1 MNNNVSDDV
10 RITINENEDD
20 ELNCISKKDFV
31 IKRNGRKQPLDVTK
45 IHKRI
50 SVLCSSQGR
59 GPKSKDSPKLTGV
72 DIGHLVKSLCAECA
86 NGMSTRQLDE
96 LAADKAVFS
105 STSHRDYGEL
115 SVRLLVSSLHK
126 DTPSSFLT
134 AMRTLY
140 KFDLGINKGGQSQL
154 ISDRVMKVVE
164 EHHELIES
172 KIDYTRDYHF
182 NFFGLKTLMKS
193 YLLKKGTEVVERP
206 QHMFMRVSLG
216 IHHEDLDAAFE
227 TYDALSS
234 MIFTHATPTLFNAG
248 TVHNQMSSC
257 FLLTMISDDLAD
269 IYETIKRCALISK
282 YAGGIGFN
290 IHKIRG
296 KGSYIKGTGG
306 YSNGIVPLLK
316 NFNETAR
323 YIDQGGGKRKGS
335 FAVYLEPWHSD
346 IMAFLE
352 LRLPHGDEDE
362 RARDLFTAL
371 WIPDLFMKRV
381 HSNGSWSLFSE
392 DTAPGLS
399 EVYGDEFEALYEK
412 YENTPGLA
420 RDVLPAQTI
429 YKAICTSIVQTGIPY
444 ILFKDTCNR
453 FSNHN
458 HLGTI
463 KCSNLCTEIIQYS
476 SPDEIAVCNLA
487 SIALP
492 KFVRPNDQVKFDHE
506 SLANVT
512 RLIVRNENKIIDE
525 EFYPLPQC
533 EKSNKLHRP
542 MAIGIQGLADTFQ
555 MLMLPFDCDDA
566 KILNREIFETIY
578 FAALDESCRLAEKL
592 GKTYPSYHG
601 SLVQRGILHFD
612 HYPGT
617 VLSGRHDWKGLRERI
632 AKFGVYNSLLVGPM
646 PTASTS
652 QILGNNEAIE
662 PYTTNIYSRR
672 TLAGDFVVVNPHLV
686 AKLTELGLW
695 NENMKN
701 LILQQNGSVQN
712 ILSIPPDVRTVFRT
726 AWEIKASS
734 LIQMAADRAPFIDQH
749 QSLNLFVEKPIINTI
764 WNAHFMAW
772 QRKVKGLYYMRS
784 KPATEAVKFTV
795 SKTSQSDQVAV
806 CPYRPGQ
813 APSDCITCSS

>member
-1 MNNNVSDDV
+1 MSEPTGDV
-10 RITINENEDD
+10 RITINED
-20 ELNCISKKDFV
+20 ESNPIIKKDFV
-31 IKRNGRKQPLDVTK
+31 IKRNGKKQPLDVTK

-50 SVLCSSQGR
+50 TTLCSTQGR
-59 GPKSKDSPKLTGV
+59 GPNSNDAPNLTGV

-96 LAADKAVFS
+96 LAAEKAVFS
-105 STSHRDYGEL
+105 STTHRDYGEL

-134 AMRTLY
+134 AMCELF
-140 KFDLGINKGGQSQL
+140 KFDLGVNKGGQSQL
-154 ISDRVMKVVE
+154 ISDRVMKVVNDN
-164 EHHELIES
+164 HEMIES
-172 KIDYTRDYHF
+172 KIDYTRDYYF
-182 NFFGLKTLMKS
+182 NYFGLKTLMKS
-193 YLLKKGTEVVERP
+193 YLLKKGTQIVERP
-206 QHMFMRVSLG
+206 QHMFMRVALG
-216 IHHEDLDAAFE
+216 IHHEDLEGAFE
-227 TYDALSS
+227 TYDALSK
-234 MIFTHATPTLFNAG
+234 MVFIHATPTLFNAG

-306 YSNGIVPLLK
+306 YSNGIIPLLK

-346 IMAFLE
+346 IMSFLE

-371 WIPDLFMKRV
+371 WIPDLFMQRV
-381 HSNGSWSLFSE
+381 MDNGPWSLFSE

-399 EVYGDEFEALYEK
+399 EVYGEEFEILYKK

-420 RDVLPAQTI
+420 RKVTSAQTV
-429 YKAICTSIVQTGIPY
+429 YKAICASIVQTGIPY

-458 HLGTI
+458 QLGTI

-476 SPDEIAVCNLA
+476 SPEEIAVCNLA

-492 KFVRPNDQVKFDHE
+492 KFVRPLSDEKFDHPE
-506 SLANVT
+506 LERVT
-512 RLIVRNENKIIDE
+512 RLIVRNENKIIDV

-533 EKSNKLHRP
+533 ELSNLKHRP
-542 MAIGIQGLADTFQ
+542 MGIGIQGLADAFQ
-555 MLMLPFDCDDA
+555 MLMLPFDSDEA
-566 KILNREIFETIY
+566 KVLNREIFETIY
-578 FAALDESCRLAEKL
+578 FAALDETCRLAEKF
-592 GKTYPSYHG
+592 GKTYPSYKG
-601 SLVQRGILHFD
+601 SQISRGVLHFD

-617 VLSGRHDWKGLRERI
+617 ILSDRHDWKGLRERI
-632 AKFGVYNSLLVGPM
+632 AEFGIYNSLLVAPM

-652 QILGNNEAIE
+652 QIIGNNEAFE

-672 TLAGDFVVVNPHLV
+672 TLAGDFVVINPHLV
-686 AKLTELGLW
+686 EKLTELGLW

-701 LILQQNGSVQN
+701 TIIQHNGSVQN
-712 ILSIPPDVRTVFRT
+712 INSIPPKVKQVFRT
-726 AWEIKASS
+726 AWEIKSSS
-734 LIQMAADRAPFIDQH
+734 LIAMAADRAPFIDQH
-749 QSLNLFVEKPIINTI
+749 QSLNLFVETPTINLI
-764 WNAHFMAW
+764 WNAHLMAW
-772 QRKVKGLYYMRS
+772 KHKVKGLYYMRS
-784 KPATEAVKFTV
+784 KPASQALKFTINKNTTDQ
-795 SKTSQSDQVAV
+795 SSQAA

-813 APSDCITCSS
+813 APPDCASCGS